1 VDFTFPIAKDQKHID
16 KVKDDFPVKSTQYVT
31 AVPTGILEDKKTRYI
46 PAVKNALPPGY
57 KCKQTFDYAPKS
69 DELELDP
76 NTGIFTLYHVKP
88 TVAEPKAFKEYD
100 IKLTIT
106 STHLDT
112 ATTTDINS

>member
-1 VDFTFPIAKDQKHID
+1 MLADT
-16 KVKDDFPVKSTQYVT
+16 
-31 AVPTGILEDKKTRYI
+31 KTRYI
-46 PAVKNALPPGY
+46 PAVKNALPEGY

-88 TVAEPKAFKEYD
+88 TAKEFKDYD

-106 STHLDT
+106 STHLDVASET
-112 ATTTDINS
+112 GIND